1 MLVFERD
8 FQSVVNSLKISKS
21 YSFCRN
27 GGADLSSHWTV
38 SRWKI
43 AVTCCF
49 YAETVWFD
57 STSCK
62 TKKIQ
67 PVKNDK
73 LNPRY
78 GNKWQCFC
86 KFASGS
92 IFRKIVTIHYH
103 NGFSI
108 FKTTCHQ
115 YTVCPPVYQMY
126 FIALWTFRKRVDAGW
141 LQSFFSSCVNA
152 QIITI
157 CHWTSVT
164 GSLNRVETS
173 SGRKQLRCWLP
184 GEIRTA
190 ICQASL
196 RGRSITEH
204 EPEKWEALCWFD
216 TGLFPAKKWR
226 GICFLRLF
234 CRFTCFTAKWLP
246 RLLISSFYQLKCRF
260 WLSFL
265 PRSLSFWDLWT
276 WPRSVLPD
284 SLPWCRDFLPHWR
297 WSSLPRQVQLW

>member
-216 TGLFPAKKWR
+216 TGLFPAKKMAR
-226 GICFLRLF
+226 DLLPAPFLSVYLLYCKVTSTTPDFIFLPVEMSLLVIFSPQEFIILGSVNLTTLRL
-234 CRFTCFTAKWLP
+234 TG
-246 RLLISSFYQLKCRF
+246 
-260 WLSFL
+260 
-265 PRSLSFWDLWT
+265 
-276 WPRSVLPD
+276 
-284 SLPWCRDFLPHWR
+284 
-297 WSSLPRQVQLW
+297 